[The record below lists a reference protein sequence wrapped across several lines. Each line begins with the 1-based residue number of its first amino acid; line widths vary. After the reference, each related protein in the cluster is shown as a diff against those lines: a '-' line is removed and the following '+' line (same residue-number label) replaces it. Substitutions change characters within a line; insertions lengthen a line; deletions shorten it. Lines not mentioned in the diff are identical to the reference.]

1 MSRRLRVI
9 PTQASR
15 LPGDEALL
23 IDPDQ
28 GAKDVARGGRA
39 NPPVET
45 RPTPPGGAPVVEV
58 VVDGWRFELEVEDA
72 ARAALRDRATRDRA
86 GSEAGGQLEIRASI
100 PGRIAAV
107 AVVPGDTVEAGQ
119 TLLVVEAMKM
129 QNEVRAPRA
138 GVVGQVPVAAGAT
151 IEMGDVLVVL
161 E

>member
-1 MSRRLRVI
+1 MSRQVRVV
-9 PTQASR
+9 PTAASR
-15 LPGDEALL
+15 LPADEPVVVDVQQAPATGPGRSTVVGALTS
-23 IDPDQ
+23 
-28 GAKDVARGGRA
+28 R
-39 NPPVET
+39 
-45 RPTPPGGAPVVEV
+45 PGGPPVVEV

-86 GSEAGGQLEIRASI
+86 GSEAGGSLEVRAII

-129 QNEVRAPRA
+129 QNEVRAARPGTVAR
-138 GVVGQVPVAAGAT
+138 VPVTAGSTVEA
-151 IEMGDVLVVL
+151 GDVLVVI